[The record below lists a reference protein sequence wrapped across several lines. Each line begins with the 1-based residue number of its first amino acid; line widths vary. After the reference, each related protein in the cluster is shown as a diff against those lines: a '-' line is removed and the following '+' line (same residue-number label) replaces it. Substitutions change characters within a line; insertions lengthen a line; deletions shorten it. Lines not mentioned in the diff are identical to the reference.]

1 MNQNGDAMEMYFRE
15 TLTIA
20 IECLGVRMAVECG
33 PTEAGVVS
41 AHVPFGSTP
50 ASQADASHKFIFEA
64 DGQANELFR
73 VRRCSP
79 ARALPWQPLSTALRT
94 LQKELHICVAEY
106 ATTRVF
112 IHAGVITWQN
122 RTLVLPGFSHA
133 GKSTLVWSLVQ
144 AGAVYYSDEYAV
156 FDEHGDVHP
165 FTLPISLRVIGGET
179 RFVDPDRCGSGPVPP
194 SVIAF
199 AKFKPGAVWMP
210 RSLSPAESML
220 QLVRH
225 SIAIRRHPTIVF
237 PILKTISLQT
247 QAFIGRRGEAA
258 QILEWLFELEQERAE
273 QSLRCRSASDGKL
286 FNNLSNYD

>member
-1 MNQNGDAMEMYFRE
+1 MGTYQPE
-15 TLTIA
+15 TFTIA
-20 IECLGVRMAVECG
+20 VDCLGVRIAVECR
-33 PTEAGVVS
+33 PAEAAAVS

-50 ASQADASHKFIFEA
+50 ASPADASHKFIFEA
-64 DGQANELFR
+64 DAQDELFR

-79 ARALPWQPLSTALRT
+79 ARALPWQPMSTALRI

-112 IHAGVITWQN
+112 IHAGVITWRN
-122 RTLVLPGFSHA
+122 CTVVLPGFSHA

-156 FDEHGDVHP
+156 FDENGGVHP

-179 RFVDPDRCGSGPVPP
+179 RFVDPNRSGSGPVAP

-199 AKFKPGAVWMP
+199 AKYKPGAVWMP

-225 SIAIRRHPTIVF
+225 SIAIRRHPSIVL
-237 PILKTISLQT
+237 PILKTISVQT
-247 QAFIGRRGEAA
+247 QAFIGRRGEAV
-258 QILEWLFELEQERAE
+258 QILQWLNELEQ
-273 QSLRCRSASDGKL
+273 
-286 FNNLSNYD
+286 